1 MPPAT
6 VFGFAILALLSW
18 VCAPAVAAAQRTA
31 ALTDPQIASIAYT
44 AGVIDIENARL
55 ALEKSQNPAIR
66 AFARDMVRDHTAV
79 NQKVV
84 ALIKRLHIVP
94 QNSPASQ
101 SLARQADNVRTQL
114 AALSG
119 QAFDRAYIDNE
130 IAYHKTVDSALKTRL
145 IPDARNPQLK
155 RLLATGLKIFE
166 GHEKHAEEIAGRLG

>member
-1 MPPAT
+1 MPPAR
-6 VFGFAILALLSW
+6 VFGFAIAALLLW
-18 VCAPAVAAAQRTA
+18 ICTPVVAAAQRAA

-55 ALEKSQNPAIR
+55 ALEKSSNQAIR
-66 AFARDMVRDHTAV
+66 AFARDMIRDHTAI
-79 NQKVV
+79 NKKVV
-84 ALIKRLHIVP
+84 ALIRRLHIIP

-101 SLARQADNVRTQL
+101 SLVRQADNVRTQL

-119 QAFDRAYIDNE
+119 EAFDRAYIDNE
-130 IAYHKTVDSALKTRL
+130 IAYHKTVDRALETRL

-166 GHEKHAEEIAGRLG
+166 GHEKHAEAIAGKLG